1 MRPVKL
7 ARNASGETILQT
19 ILSVIKDRAIPVH
32 LLRRDEVEAAF
43 RVFKVR
49 TKDDIACVLVQI
61 FPELL
66 IRLPPKRKAWQS
78 ESHRMIIFDAVANG
92 FTLWQRMADK
102 NESRVSPPVP
112 Q

>member
-1 MRPVKL
+1 MKL
-7 ARNASGETILQT
+7 ARNSHGEMTFQMV
-19 ILSVIKDRAIPVH
+19 LSVIKDHAIPVR
-32 LLRRDEVEAAF
+32 LLRRDDVEAAF

-78 ESHRMIIFDAVANG
+78 ESRRMIIFDAVANG
-92 FTLWQRMADK
+92 FTLWQQMADE
-102 NESRVSPPVP
+102 NEPRVSPPVP
-112 Q
+112 QQLA